1 MQNLDTDPGL
11 STWHVWWVRTSK
23 PATINPVNSKLLKWL
38 SQPLTSS
45 CIIKIHEDPVFFFD
59 CLPILHKSTWVI
71 DVISHPYLMAKQLV
85 FPASAGQEWH
95 PGARGTLSN
104 GWILGGI
111 QMDYYWKWPSRN
123 SGFSHWKWWFS
134 TVMLVYQRVE
144 LQSTPTIHGSSAVS
158 LLSL

>member
-23 PATINPVNSKLLKWL
+23 PATINPVNSKLFKMAVSTTNQFMHNQNPWR
-38 SQPLTSS
+38 SSGFFLTVCPS
-45 CIIKIHEDPVFFFD
+45 CINLPGLLMSLVIHIW
-59 CLPILHKSTWVI
+59 CW
-71 DVISHPYLMAKQLV
+71 QLV
-85 FPASAGQEWH
+85 FPASCRTRMAPWSPRNSFQWLD
-95 PGARGTLSN
+95 PWWLDPN
-104 GWILGGI
+104 GLLLKMAI
-111 QMDYYWKWPSRN
+111 Y

-134 TVMLVYQRVE
+134 IVMLVYQRVE